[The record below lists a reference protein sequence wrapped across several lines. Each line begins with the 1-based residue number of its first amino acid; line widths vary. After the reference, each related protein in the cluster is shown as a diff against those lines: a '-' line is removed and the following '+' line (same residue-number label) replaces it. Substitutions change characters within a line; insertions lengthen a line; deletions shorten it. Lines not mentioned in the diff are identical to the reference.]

1 MFAIIKNCHP
11 KCVLQTQNLCT
22 MTLGLAFFSATTTVE
37 NFAVEASFYDF
48 NAIRNSAAENL
59 ERTLSP

>member
-1 MFAIIKNCHP
+1 
-11 KCVLQTQNLCT
+11 
-22 MTLGLAFFSATTTVE
+22 MTLDLAFFSTGYYTTTVE